1 MTNQINKKCPSCG
14 YPNSEIMGA
23 VVIEE
28 KDKRVS
34 YNVYRCLSKAHRF
47 AVKRKGN
54 KKEQKLTEKYIK
66 SKKIIFD

>member
-1 MTNQINKKCPSCG
+1 MTNQINKECPECN

-23 VVIEE
+23 VVVKE

-34 YNVYRCLSKAHRF
+34 YNLYRCLLKAHRF
-47 AVKRKGN
+47 AIKRKGD

-66 SKKIIFD
+66 SEKIVL